1 MRTFFTS
8 NLFFAEPEEVDG
20 SAGGSTSIPSA
31 SAIFADYR
39 KLFLRKRTQGILA
52 LLLGNQASGSK
63 MAPKMCILLQFEN

>member
-31 SAIFADYR
+31 SAIFDYR
-39 KLFLRKRTQGILA
+39 NLFLRKRRQGILA

-63 MAPKMCILLQFEN
+63 MAPKMCSLL